1 MVWRFLLFYSSNFM
15 KTKCFHQMEL
25 QNEQTSCSEPI
36 TNPGEVANQHRA
48 QLSQLTIETNVLSQF
63 QG

>member
-1 MVWRFLLFYSSNFM
+1 MEIFIISFI
-15 KTKCFHQMEL
+15 FHQMEL

-36 TNPGEVANQHRA
+36 TNPGEVANQHSV
-48 QLSQLTIETNVLSQF
+48 QLSQLTVETNVLSQF

>member
-1 MVWRFLLFYSSNFM
+1 M

-36 TNPGEVANQHRA
+36 TNPGEVANQHSA
-48 QLSQLTIETNVLSQF
+48 QLSQLTVETNVLSQF